1 VPRSDPR
8 ALITDEQ
15 ESIDQVIAMVTKG
28 SCISVSGRTISV
40 RADTICLHGD
50 QDGALVF
57 AQALR
62 AALAQQSIAPRA
74 FP

>member
-1 VPRSDPR
+1 
-8 ALITDEQ
+8 
-15 ESIDQVIAMVTKG
+15 VIAMVTKG
-28 SCISVSGRTISV
+28 SCTSITGRTISV

-50 QDGALVF
+50 QEGALVF

-62 AALAQQSIAPRA
+62 AALAEQSIAPRA

>member
-1 VPRSDPR
+1 
-8 ALITDEQ
+8 
-15 ESIDQVIAMVTKG
+15 
-28 SCISVSGRTISV
+28 V

-50 QDGALVF
+50 QDGALMF

-62 AALAQQSIAPRA
+62 AALVRQSIVPRA